1 MKDTQIMGQIK
12 KIVWVAIVIFFL
24 IIIGFIF
31 MQNQSGKKQREEI
44 LLINFFGKQRMYSQQ
59 ISKDASRIYVLQNAI
74 DSGLSDPSLEENKT
88 KLIEI
93 KNNFQ
98 TARKHFSHNLEAMNE
113 GHLLIDSYPIHLE
126 NEMKEANSYLKEIN
140 LLWAEFELAI
150 DTLLSASNGT
160 DMYEAAQFINNHNME
175 LLGLIDTISEKIHEE
190 LFKSNKN
197 IQRIIYLL
205 IILLS
210 ITTIFIAGHFVKYIM
225 LPFKHLYQGISEIG
239 LDKETFDKKE
249 TMHKNIAPMVTEIG
263 AMFQKINNLI
273 SLIEN
278 INNNDSFMDTLN
290 FINNTFSAYV
300 PYNYIGIALIEEDKK
315 LLKASFGV
323 SDGSITG
330 MPENLLGYSWPIRET
345 ILGHLLE
352 TGQAHIIND
361 LEEYTS
367 GKPKKIY
374 NEILLKSG
382 IRASISLPLFV
393 SGKPVGVIFFSS
405 KTKNAYHNEH
415 LKFLRTLANSIAI
428 SLDRN
433 IFINDIMYSSIL
445 ALAKLAETRDEDT
458 GEHLERM
465 KKYSRKIAELLYNHN
480 IYTSE
485 INFEYM
491 DKIERFSPLHDIGK
505 VGIRDEILRK
515 PGKLTASEYEE
526 MKRHAAYGAEVL
538 RTAEENLLKKGKSL
552 FDMGIEIAEGHHEK
566 CDGSGYPKGK
576 KGLEIPLS
584 ARIVAVADVF
594 DALTSRRPYKEA
606 FTLDRSFE
614 ILKEGRGKHFDPVIV
629 DVFLENRDVIEK
641 MYHKFAQNEASN
653 ENMVI

>member
-1 MKDTQIMGQIK
+1 
-12 KIVWVAIVIFFL
+12 
-24 IIIGFIF
+24 

-59 ISKDASRIYVLQNAI
+59 ISKDASRIYVLQNSI

-175 LLGLIDTISEKIHEE
+175 LLELIDTISEKIHEE

-345 ILGHLLE
+345 SLGHLLE
-352 TGQAHIIND
+352 TGQARIIND

-566 CDGSGYPKGK
+566 WDGSGYPKGK

>member
-1 MKDTQIMGQIK
+1 
-12 KIVWVAIVIFFL
+12 
-24 IIIGFIF
+24 

-59 ISKDASRIYVLQNAI
+59 ISKDASRIYVLQNSI

-175 LLGLIDTISEKIHEE
+175 LLELIDTISEKIHEE

-249 TMHKNIAPMVTEIG
+249 TMNKNIAPMVTEIG

-345 ILGHLLE
+345 SLGHLLE
-352 TGQAHIIND
+352 TGQARIIND

-566 CDGSGYPKGK
+566 WDGSGYPKGK

>member
-1 MKDTQIMGQIK
+1 
-12 KIVWVAIVIFFL
+12 
-24 IIIGFIF
+24 

-59 ISKDASRIYVLQNAI
+59 ISKDASRIYVLQNSI

-175 LLGLIDTISEKIHEE
+175 LLELIDTISEKIHEE

-249 TMHKNIAPMVTEIG
+249 TMNKNIAPMVTEIG

-345 ILGHLLE
+345 SLGHLLE
-352 TGQAHIIND
+352 TGQARIIND

-505 VGIRDEILRK
+505 VGIRDEILLK

-566 CDGSGYPKGK
+566 WDGSGYPKGK

>member
-1 MKDTQIMGQIK
+1 
-12 KIVWVAIVIFFL
+12 
-24 IIIGFIF
+24 

-59 ISKDASRIYVLQNAI
+59 ISKDASRIYVLQNSI

-249 TMHKNIAPMVTEIG
+249 TMNKNIAPMVTEIG

-345 ILGHLLE
+345 SLGHLLE
-352 TGQAHIIND
+352 TGQARIIND

-566 CDGSGYPKGK
+566 WDGSGYPKGK

>member
-1 MKDTQIMGQIK
+1 
-12 KIVWVAIVIFFL
+12 
-24 IIIGFIF
+24 
-31 MQNQSGKKQREEI
+31 
-44 LLINFFGKQRMYSQQ
+44 
-59 ISKDASRIYVLQNAI
+59 
-74 DSGLSDPSLEENKT
+74 
-88 KLIEI
+88 
-93 KNNFQ
+93 
-98 TARKHFSHNLEAMNE
+98 
-113 GHLLIDSYPIHLE
+113 
-126 NEMKEANSYLKEIN
+126 
-140 LLWAEFELAI
+140 
-150 DTLLSASNGT
+150 
-160 DMYEAAQFINNHNME
+160 
-175 LLGLIDTISEKIHEE
+175 
-190 LFKSNKN
+190 
-197 IQRIIYLL
+197 
-205 IILLS
+205 
-210 ITTIFIAGHFVKYIM
+210 
-225 LPFKHLYQGISEIG
+225 
-239 LDKETFDKKE
+239 
-249 TMHKNIAPMVTEIG
+249 
-263 AMFQKINNLI
+263 
-273 SLIEN
+273 
-278 INNNDSFMDTLN
+278 
-290 FINNTFSAYV
+290 
-300 PYNYIGIALIEEDKK
+300 
-315 LLKASFGV
+315 
-323 SDGSITG
+323 
-330 MPENLLGYSWPIRET
+330 
-345 ILGHLLE
+345 
-352 TGQAHIIND
+352 
-361 LEEYTS
+361 
-367 GKPKKIY
+367 
-374 NEILLKSG
+374 
-382 IRASISLPLFV
+382 
-393 SGKPVGVIFFSS
+393 
-405 KTKNAYHNEH
+405 
-415 LKFLRTLANSIAI
+415 
-428 SLDRN
+428 
-433 IFINDIMYSSIL
+433 MYSSIL

-566 CDGSGYPKGK
+566 WDGSGYPKGK

>member
-1 MKDTQIMGQIK
+1 
-12 KIVWVAIVIFFL
+12 
-24 IIIGFIF
+24 

-59 ISKDASRIYVLQNAI
+59 ISKDASRIYVLQNSI

-175 LLGLIDTISEKIHEE
+175 LLELIDTISEKIHEE

-197 IQRIIYLL
+197 IQKIIYLL

-249 TMHKNIAPMVTEIG
+249 TMNKNIAPMVTEIG

-345 ILGHLLE
+345 SLGHLLE
-352 TGQAHIIND
+352 TGQARIIND

-566 CDGSGYPKGK
+566 WDGSGYPKGK